1 MILLDTD
8 HFSVVV
14 DSRHASHARL
24 IDRLRHANDAV
35 ALPVVA
41 VEEQLRAWLAQV
53 RRVHD
58 VTKQVYPYDRLI
70 RLVDTLRQWDI
81 ARWNESAAVIF
92 IRLRSER
99 IRIGTQ
105 DLKIAS
111 IALGN
116 GALLLSA
123 NLRDFEKVPGLRV
136 ENWLSAS

>member
-14 DSRHASHARL
+14 DARHAQHARL
-24 IDRLRHANDAV
+24 VDQLLHATDLV

-41 VEEQLRAWLAQV
+41 VEEQLRAWLAHV
-53 RRVHD
+53 RRTHD
-58 VTKQVYPYDRLI
+58 VKKQVYPYDRLI
-70 RLVDTLRQWDI
+70 RLVDTLRQWDV
-81 ARWNESAAVIF
+81 ARWNESAANIF

-111 IALGN
+111 IALDV

-136 ENWLSAS
+136 EDWLSAS

>member
-14 DSRHASHARL
+14 DARHARHAPL
-24 IDRLRHANDAV
+24 VDRLQHETDAV
-35 ALPVVA
+35 ALPVVSM
-41 VEEQLRAWLAQV
+41 EEQMRAWLAQV
-53 RRVHD
+53 RRIHD
-58 VTKQVYPYDRLI
+58 VRKQVFPYDRLI

-81 ARWNESAAVIF
+81 ARWNESAADIF
-92 IRLRSER
+92 MRLRSQR

-111 IALGN
+111 IALDT

-123 NLRDFEKVPGLRV
+123 NLRDFEMVPGLRV
-136 ENWLSAS
+136 ADWLAAP

>member
-14 DSRHASHARL
+14 DARHASHARL
-24 IDRLRHANDAV
+24 VDQLRRANDAV
-35 ALPVVA
+35 ALPIVA

-53 RRVHD
+53 RRIHD
-58 VTKQVYPYDRLI
+58 VKKQVYPYDRLI

-81 ARWNESAAVIF
+81 ARWNESAADIF
-92 IRLRSER
+92 AGLRSER

-111 IALGN
+111 IALHMD
-116 GALLLSA
+116 ALLLSA
-123 NLRDFEKVPGLRV
+123 NRRDFEKVPGLRV
-136 ENWLSAS
+136 EDWLSAS